1 MANNSAALRR
11 STTVSSFATRPGNG
25 NAGRNL
31 VRITLLFLCLLSGLA
46 WGEVKVEVAPLY
58 SLHLGSEIHSQGH
71 GTIERQW
78 TSPIAGGGGMQLNY
92 EGRDATGRAFRYT
105 GFLSEQKLI
114 SVYLEMPV
122 RSAANRAALMD
133 AIVQR
138 VKY

>member
-1 MANNSAALRR
+1 
-11 STTVSSFATRPGNG
+11 
-25 NAGRNL
+25 
-31 VRITLLFLCLLSGLA
+31 
-46 WGEVKVEVAPLY
+46 
-58 SLHLGSEIHSQGH
+58 
-71 GTIERQW
+71 
-78 TSPIAGGGGMQLNY
+78 MQLNY